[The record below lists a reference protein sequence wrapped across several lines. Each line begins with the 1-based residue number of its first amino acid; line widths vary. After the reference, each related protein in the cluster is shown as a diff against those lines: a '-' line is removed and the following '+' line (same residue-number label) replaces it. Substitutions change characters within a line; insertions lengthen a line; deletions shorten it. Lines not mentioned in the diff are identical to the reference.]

1 MMPADGSR
9 RKRGREQARGV
20 RFLSRYPVLLVV
32 PMSALFL
39 GLGYAYAARLAGS
52 WSYIH
57 GAKSAAVFA
66 GVALGVGLVT
76 VGVIGARQGAGPW
89 LFVPGVVVIA
99 SIVVTRQQIA
109 PAVGSAGKITT
120 GFEAAV
126 FALLSVVWCGWPSA
140 DPNAACT
147 SPGPRTG
154 AQRPPRRFRSLSGG
168 ISLSPVITWPPLI
181 RWPKIRA

>member
-9 RKRGREQARGV
+9 RRRCWEEARGV
-20 RFLSRYPVLLVV
+20 PSLSGYSVLLVV

-109 PAVGSAGKITT
+109 PAVGSAGKIPT

-126 FALLSVVWCGWPSA
+126 FALLSVVWCVSSFAFLGLLPQMWRSRMA
-140 DPNAACT
+140 F
-147 SPGPRTG
+147 
-154 AQRPPRRFRSLSGG
+154 RPPERGLHITTAPHRSATA
-168 ISLSPVITWPPLI
+168 PPPL
-181 RWPKIRA
+181 PPLEL